1 MQLASSHAFPEP
13 LLAAMPQLREK
24 PHLGLSSKNPA
35 LHQVHEVCN
44 STTALGFRAALHL
57 ERVRSR
63 YTGKERDS
71 ESGNDYFE
79 ARYYSSAMGRFMS
92 PDWSA
97 KEEPVPY
104 AKLDNPQSLNL
115 YSYTLNNPLILVD
128 TDGHELIV
136 AAELQATVSD
146 LRRESTSFNSEM
158 SAHEGPNAPNL
169 TIGFGNTP
177 NDPSG
182 VPSIGN
188 TSVSLIANPEVAP
201 SEYVGDLDNGT
212 FVPAGDGTSYSL
224 PSNPTSTITISNTIR
239 GDSDTVRKTVEHE
252 TGHEHDARTHTN
264 RFGHDSQHTKETKGK
279 QPHDDRPEEKK
290 ANEFR
295 DQVENERKQYKKD
308 HKHDNH

>member
-1 MQLASSHAFPEP
+1 
-13 LLAAMPQLREK
+13 
-24 PHLGLSSKNPA
+24 
-35 LHQVHEVCN
+35 
-44 STTALGFRAALHL
+44 
-57 ERVRSR
+57 
-63 YTGKERDS
+63 
-71 ESGNDYFE
+71 
-79 ARYYSSAMGRFMS
+79 
-92 PDWSA
+92 
-97 KEEPVPY
+97 
-104 AKLDNPQSLNL
+104 
-115 YSYTLNNPLILVD
+115 
-128 TDGHELIV
+128 
-136 AAELQATVSD
+136 
-146 LRRESTSFNSEM
+146 
-158 SAHEGPNAPNL
+158 
-169 TIGFGNTP
+169 
-177 NDPSG
+177 